1 MLSRYFFQT
10 LMLRWTRTVCSI
22 TNVRVS
28 SDGRSLQLLTES
40 GNSANYDV
48 MWLRH
53 NCQCCSC
60 RSSSGQKMVS
70 GKDLHKDM
78 TIGNA
83 SLNGE

>member
-10 LMLRWTRTVCSI
+10 LRSRWTRTVCSVS
-22 TNVRVS
+22 NVRVS
-28 SDGRSLQLLTES
+28 SDGRSLQLFAES

-60 RSSSGQKMVS
+60 LSTSGQKMVS
-70 GKDLHKDM
+70 GKDLRKDL